1 MKETVPPVRS
11 LDWTWIFPLNGGG
24 TALKRAYAK
33 RADSHKR
40 DRQKRRTQAEAAA
53 REIQLPLDR
62 EELLTLMQDSLETL
76 AIELG
81 LLVASGL
88 LEDEVTRLCGR
99 RYERQPERVHTR
111 YGHQQGVATLAG
123 QKVAITRPRVRQTDG
138 GGEVPLEMYS
148 RLQSPEAMPKAVLRR
163 MVRGVSTRE
172 YEHVVDMARDGFG
185 VAKSSVSREFVRASA
200 AEVKALAERRFD
212 GQRFPV
218 VMIDGVEYAGET
230 MVVAMGIT
238 EDGTKRIL
246 GLRQGATENAVVCTA
261 LLEDLRERGL
271 DTTQPTLLVL
281 DGSKALHAAARRI
294 WGQNAVI
301 QRCQVHKKR
310 NVKAHVPEKH
320 WPELDRRLGT
330 AYQESDYEAAKQSLE
345 GTAKWLSRINPDA
358 AASLREGLEE
368 TLTVVRLGVSAALRR
383 TLATTNPIESAL
395 SVTRRVT
402 ARVTRWRDGDMR
414 KRWCAAGLLRA
425 EAKFRRVK
433 GRRAMPTLLKALESL
448 VREQRAGSK
457 QDVA

>member
-1 MKETVPPVRS
+1 
-11 LDWTWIFPLNGGG
+11 
-24 TALKRAYAK
+24 LKRAYANRANSRK
-33 RADSHKR
+33 RVW
-40 DRQKRRTQAEAAA
+40 QKRRAQAQAAA

-76 AIELG
+76 ATELG
-81 LLVASGL
+81 LMVALGL
-88 LEDEVTRLCGR
+88 MEDEVTRLCGR

-123 QKVAITRPRVRQTDG
+123 QKVAITRPRVRQIDG
-138 GGEVPLEMYS
+138 SGEVPLEMYA
-148 RLQSPEAMPKAVLRR
+148 RLQSPDAMPRAVLRR

-172 YEHVVDMARDGFG
+172 YAHVIDIARDGFG

-200 AEVKALAERRFD
+200 AEVKTLAERHFD

-218 VMIDGVEYAGET
+218 VLIDGVEYAGE
-230 MVVAMGIT
+230 MMIVAMGIT
-238 EDGTKRIL
+238 ADGTKRIL

-310 NVKAHVPEKH
+310 NVKAHVPEQH
-320 WPELDRRLGT
+320 WPELDQRLGA
-330 AYQESDYEAAKQSLE
+330 AYQESDYEDAKRSLE

-358 AASLREGLEE
+358 AASMREGLEE

-414 KRWCAAGLLRA
+414 QRWCAAGLLRA
-425 EAKFRRVK
+425 EAKFHRVK
-433 GRRAMPTLLKALESL
+433 GRLAMPTLLKALESL
-448 VREQRAGSK
+448 VLRQPAGSK
-457 QDVA
+457 RDVA

>member
-1 MKETVPPVRS
+1 
-11 LDWTWIFPLNGGG
+11 
-24 TALKRAYAK
+24 LKRAYANCARSRK
-33 RADSHKR
+33 RTA
-40 DRQKRRTQAEAAA
+40 QKRRTQAKSQA
-53 REIQLPLDR
+53 RQIQLPLDR
-62 EELLTLMQDSLETL
+62 GELLTLMQDSLETL
-76 AIELG
+76 ATELG
-81 LLVASGL
+81 LMVALGL
-88 LEDEVTRLCGR
+88 MEDEVTRLCGQ
-99 RYERQPERVHTR
+99 RYQRQPQRVHTR

-123 QKVAITRPRVRQTDG
+123 QKVSITRPRVRQADG
-138 GGEVPLEMYS
+138 GPEVPLKMYA
-148 RLQSPEAMPKAVLRR
+148 RLQSPDAMPSAVLRR

-172 YEHVVDMARDGFG
+172 YEQVIDMARDGFG

-200 AEVKALAERRFD
+200 AQVKALTERRFD

-218 VMIDGVEYAGET
+218 VMIDGVDYAGET

-246 GLRQGATENAVVCTA
+246 GLRQGATENAAVCTE

-281 DGSKALHAAARRI
+281 DGSKALHAAARRL

-320 WPELDRRLGT
+320 LPELDQRLGA
-330 AYQESDYEAAKQSLE
+330 AYQESDYEAAKKSLKD
-345 GTAKWLSRINPDA
+345 TANWLTRINPDA

-368 TLTVVRLGVSAALRR
+368 TLTVVRLGLSGALRR

-395 SVTRRVT
+395 SITRRVT

-414 KRWCAAGLLRA
+414 KRWCTAGLLRA
-425 EAKFRRVK
+425 ESKFRRVK

-448 VREQRAGSK
+448 VREQRPGSK
-457 QDVA
+457 QRVA

>member
-1 MKETVPPVRS
+1 M
-11 LDWTWIFPLNGGG
+11 
-24 TALKRAYAK
+24 KRAYANRAKSRK
-33 RADSHKR
+33 RTA
-40 DRQKRRTQAEAAA
+40 QKRRTQAKAAA

-62 EELLTLMQDSLETL
+62 NELLSLMQDSLETL
-76 AIELG
+76 ATELG
-81 LLVASGL
+81 LLVAVGL
-88 LEDEVTRLCGR
+88 MEDEVTRLCGQ
-99 RYERQPERVHTR
+99 RYQREPERVHTR
-111 YGHQQGVATLAG
+111 YGHQRGVATLAG
-123 QKVAITRPRVRQTDG
+123 QKVSITRPRVRQADG

-148 RLQSPEAMPKAVLRR
+148 RLQSPDAMPSAVLRR

-172 YEHVVDMARDGFG
+172 YEHVIDVARDGFG
-185 VAKSSVSREFVRASA
+185 VAKSSVSRDFVLASA
-200 AEVKALAERRFD
+200 AQMKALAERRFD
-212 GQRFPV
+212 SQRFPV

-246 GLRQGATENAVVCTA
+246 GLRQGATENAVICTA

-271 DTTQPTLLVL
+271 ETAQPTLLVL
-281 DGSKALHAAARRI
+281 DGAKALHAAARRL

-320 WPELDRRLGT
+320 QSELDQRLGA
-330 AYQESDYEAAKQSLE
+330 AYQESGYEAAKQSLE
-345 GTAKWLSRINPDA
+345 GTATWLSRINPDA

-383 TLATTNPIESAL
+383 TLSTTNPIESAL

-425 EAKFRRVK
+425 EAKFRRLK
-433 GRRAMPTLLKALESL
+433 GCRAMSILLRALESL
-448 VREQRAGSK
+448 VCERKGGSK
-457 QDVA
+457 QAVA